1 MFRIQPVPALHV
13 ARAAASSAKGSSR
26 GRVQLDVVVIVKLL
40 QPFRFP
46 FPISAAGTILK
57 RTVSG
62 QSSFCRI
69 AALAFAKGSSKC
81 FLQLVQCHVFA
92 VLVVCEVHTSNDL
105 GFNGKA
111 RSLTCHPCRSS
122 DTSKAHLKF
131 RPCNQASAKG
141 NL

>member
-57 RTVSG
+57 RTVSR

-69 AALAFAKGSSKC
+69 AAFAKGSSKC